1 MKPRHPARRKI
12 HHPYNQL
19 VNQIL
24 AAIQDRQ
31 LRARL
36 FNTNLW
42 AEINAQL
49 IRWFARLWKWLS
61 RNNAPNAHL
70 YPLKVLKGHDWQRH
84 QPTSSLFSRFTC
96 FLFYPLASICF
107 ALSHLLTQQLPDA
120 SREYAKRYLRP

>member
-49 IRWFARLWKWLS
+49 IRWFARLWEWLS
-61 RNNAPNAHL
+61 RNNASNAHL

-96 FLFYPLASICF
+96 FFVLSTRQHLFRSEPVAYPTVARRIERMRET
-107 ALSHLLTQQLPDA
+107 LSA
-120 SREYAKRYLRP
+120 